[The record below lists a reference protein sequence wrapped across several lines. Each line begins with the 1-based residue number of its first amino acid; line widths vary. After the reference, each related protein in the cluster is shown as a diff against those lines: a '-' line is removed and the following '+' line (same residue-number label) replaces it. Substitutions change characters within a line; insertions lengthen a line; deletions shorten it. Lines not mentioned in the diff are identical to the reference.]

1 MAGAQ
6 IELKEIHWLVDMIQN
21 IDVGLVI
28 IDLDLN
34 VKVWNGFMES
44 HSGLLTKHVVDK
56 NITHL
61 FPAIPEKWLQH
72 KIKTACLLKSKTFT
86 TWEQRPYLFKFKSYR
101 PITSSAP
108 YMYQN
113 ITFLPLSDI
122 TGEVTQICLTIYD
135 VTEIATHKL
144 AAKQML

>member
-1 MAGAQ
+1 MSAK
-6 IELKEIHWLVDMIQN
+6 IEIKEIHWLVDMIQN

-34 VKVWNGFMES
+34 IKVWNGFMES

-56 NITHL
+56 RITDL
-61 FPAIPEKWLQH
+61 FPNISDEWLQQ

-86 TWEQRPYLFKFKSYR
+86 TWEQRPFLFEFKSYR

-113 ITFLPLSDI
+113 ITFLPLSDTSGDI
-122 TGEVTQICLTIYD
+122 TQICLTIYD
-135 VTEIATHKL
+135 VTDIAMYQL
-144 AAKQML
+144 VAN

>member
-1 MAGAQ
+1 MMGAQ
-6 IELKEIHWLVDMIQN
+6 IELKEIHWLVDMIQH

-34 VKVWNGFMES
+34 VKVWNAFMES
-44 HSGLLTKHVVDK
+44 HSGILTKHIVDK
-56 NITHL
+56 KITSL
-61 FPAIPEKWLQH
+61 FPSIPEKWLRQ

-135 VTEIATHKL
+135 VTEIAMHKL
-144 AAKQML
+144 AEKE